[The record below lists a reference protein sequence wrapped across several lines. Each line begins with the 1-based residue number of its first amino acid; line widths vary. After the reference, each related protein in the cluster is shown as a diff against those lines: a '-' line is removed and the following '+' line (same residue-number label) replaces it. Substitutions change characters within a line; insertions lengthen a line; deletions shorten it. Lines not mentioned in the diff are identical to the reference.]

1 MNKKE
6 ELFWDIIEI
15 LFKNNI
21 LGYIILIG
29 SWVEYIYEAA
39 NYFHGF
45 EANLKTKDVDFLIKN
60 ISKPRER
67 IKLVEILENEDYLLD
82 KDYLSGVYKFYKD
95 RNLEV
100 EFIARE
106 LGKGKS
112 EPYKVDSLGI
122 KVEGLR
128 NMDVL
133 INNSTT
139 LIVKNFPISVPIPQS
154 YILHKM
160 IIYKERTKKAERDF
174 LSIDN
179 ILGQIKK
186 SKTEVEVLK
195 GIYGSLSKKQKNLI
209 DYYCKLNFIKL

>member
-39 NYFHGF
+39 NYFQGF

-82 KDYLSGVYKFYKD
+82 IDYLSGVYKFYKD

-100 EFIARE
+100 EFIARDRT
-106 LGKGKS
+106 
-112 EPYKVDSLGI
+112 YCI
-122 KVEGLR
+122 K
-128 NMDVL
+128 
-133 INNSTT
+133 
-139 LIVKNFPISVPIPQS
+139 
-154 YILHKM
+154 
-160 IIYKERTKKAERDF
+160 
-174 LSIDN
+174 
-179 ILGQIKK
+179 
-186 SKTEVEVLK
+186 
-195 GIYGSLSKKQKNLI
+195 
-209 DYYCKLNFIKL
+209 